1 MSPVQAFYE
10 ATKRLLHLL
19 ESNKPDGRDERI
31 VLIEEL
37 LSERESLIRKIQS
50 PYSDE
55 EKELGKQ
62 LIQLNQKVT
71 ALLTREKTAIQKDLK
86 QLNVKKESTNKY
98 INPYQSLSTD
108 GMFYDKRK

>member
-19 ESNKPDGRDERI
+19 ESNKPDDRDERI

-86 QLNVKKESTNKY
+86 QLSVKKESTNKY
-98 INPYQSLSTD
+98 TNPYQTFATD